1 MELEGLIESG
11 AVTLK
16 PLETKKEKEKEMEK
30 EKKMGEAEKSDIT
43 IDTIASNQLDE
54 IDANNTSAT
63 VRTVVIATIESS
75 DTTSVSGNMELKSS
89 DTVGE
94 IGSISDFSTSR
105 TLNAENKQE
114 NENENESEKKDDV
127 NKSKNISTFI
137 ELAEPE
143 LSILTFEEFCLALNP
158 LKHSWTQRD
167 DEIIAT
173 LVNRVSDKLDLDP
186 LMISSAVLENR
197 RIVSGLLPNRSA
209 HEVQARYAA
218 LSVLNKVR
226 NIRFF

>member
-16 PLETKKEKEKEMEK
+16 PLETKKEKEKEKET

-105 TLNAENKQE
+105 TLNAENKK
-114 NENENESEKKDDV
+114 ENENESEKKDDV
-127 NKSKNISTFI
+127 NESKNISTFI

-197 RIVSGLLPNRSA
+197 RIVSGLLPDRSA